1 MHSSGT
7 NSRVGGGQVPVTRG
21 RLHKRWRRVTRR
33 VKKSVAIVAA
43 AGVAVTGFA
52 LAAPAS
58 ATSEGAGLVLYGDY
72 GAWGFRGAQ
81 IQDGAAVFC
90 LDWTSDAPIGSSPT
104 SVYGA
109 TSLGANDS
117 GNQHDVGGEE
127 LGRINYILSTWGN
140 TGDGATAAAVDLA
153 VASYLQNGGVD
164 GMAKY
169 VSQSAE
175 GPGVLAQA
183 RSMVNEANG
192 VTIGGSP
199 TAGSGVLTFT
209 VNPEDNFRGTVQM
222 QDTAGSTGDIT
233 LTNGFF
239 DDNGNGVQDA
249 GESNVKSDAQANTA
263 YTVYGLPPEGAT
275 TYKISGAGDWST
287 GGGTV
292 WPAEVDILEFG
303 GGMQR
308 MARAI
313 GPVQV
318 QTGFQVSGSDPNTR
332 SVVFAPVLSTTATTF
347 VQAGQPFTDQL
358 VFSTAAVDGLNNP
371 WFRSATTGNY
381 APVKATGVVYGPFQ
395 SQPAE
400 SDTVPAGAPV
410 AGEATITTSL
420 TSGPTAPYTASTN
433 TTAATSGFYTWVWKI
448 SAADQGAGTQR
459 VIPEDYAWQD
469 RFGQVV
475 ESSVVPMNITG
486 VTQVKTDEVP
496 LSGVAQDTATINSGG
511 YWLQENAANVP
522 VKITWKAYHDASEQT
537 PARVPAS
544 EIPSTA
550 TLLGTYSTEI
560 TNVGNITTPA
570 SLADGGIQAP
580 DAKGGWIVWVLS
592 IDDQDQ
598 PRPGYVRPF
607 SDDYGVPSEIQK
619 ITLPEVAT
627 KAQPGAK
634 PGQTITDTATVTGTL
649 PADGADL
656 HFELYKATRNEAGE
670 WVCEAGNLLW
680 TSESQHVETT
690 GDYVS
695 PAAPGQAGGEYHW
708 VEVLSSTKG
717 NEIHRGLCGLPDET
731 TFVVDVTTKAK
742 TESGTASAK
751 PGEAIF
757 DTALLN
763 GQVPEKGTLTFEAYR
778 VFDGAKVCT
787 DETRVWTSD
796 PITLEGGLVKDLQ
809 VDSARF
815 TPTLSS
821 KASTV
826 YFVETTRDA
835 TGRIVAQG
843 ECGEPSET
851 IPVDAA
857 KLAVTG
863 GDSVLPS
870 LVLVGGV
877 GLLGVGSL
885 TLLVAASI
893 RRRRQAA
900 TARQ

>member
-7 NSRVGGGQVPVTRG
+7 RSRLESGGTPVTRG
-21 RLHKRWRRVTRR
+21 RLHKRWRRVSRR
-33 VKKSVAIVAA
+33 VKRGVAA
-43 AGVAVTGFA
+43 VAVAGVAVTG
-52 LAAPAS
+52 LTVAAPAM
-58 ATSEGAGLVLYGDY
+58 ATSEGAGLRLSGDF
-72 GAWGFRGAQ
+72 GAWGHRGAQ
-81 IQDGAAVFC
+81 IQDGSAVYC
-90 LDWTSDAPIGSSPT
+90 MNWTLDAPIGMSPT
-104 SVYGA
+104 SVYRA
-109 TSLGANDS
+109 TSLGPDSS
-117 GNQHDVGGEE
+117 GNQHSIGGTE
-127 LGRINYILSTWGN
+127 LGRINYILSTWGS
-140 TGDGATAAAVDLA
+140 TGDNTTAAAVDLA
-153 VASYLQNGGVD
+153 VASYQQNGGVD
-164 GMAKY
+164 GMWKY
-169 VSQSAE
+169 INHSPEAPEVRDR
-175 GPGVLAQA
+175 A
-183 RSMVNEANG
+183 RALVDQANG
-192 VTIGGSP
+192 ITIGGSTTP
-199 TAGSGVLTFT
+199 GSGKLYFIGDPNNDFKGSV
-209 VNPEDNFRGTVQM
+209 EMRG
-222 QDTAGSTGDIT
+222 TAGSTGDIT

-249 GESNVKSDAQANTA
+249 GESNVKSNAQANTA
-263 YTVYGLPPEGAT
+263 YSVYGLPPEGAT
-275 TYKISGAGDWST
+275 TYKISGAGNWTT
-287 GGGTV
+287 GSGTV
-292 WPAEVDILEFG
+292 WPAEVDVLEFG

-318 QTGFQVSGSDPNTR
+318 QSNFQVSGSDPNTR

-358 VFSTAAVDGLNNP
+358 VFSTTAVNGLNNP

-381 APVKATGVVYGPFQ
+381 APVKATGTVYGPFQ

-400 SDTVPAGAPV
+400 SATVPAGAPV

-420 TSGPTAPYTASTN
+420 TDGPTIAYTATTN
-433 TTAATSGFYTWVWKI
+433 TTAATSGFYTWVWNIK
-448 SAADQGAGTQR
+448 ATDQGAGTQR
-459 VIPEDYAWQD
+459 VVVTDWAWQD
-469 RFGQVV
+469 RFAQRV

-486 VTQVKTDEVP
+486 VTEVKTAEVA

-522 VKITWKAYHDASEQT
+522 VKVTWKAYHDTSEQT
-537 PARVPAS
+537 PARVPATA
-544 EIPSTA
+544 IPSTA
-550 TLLGTYSTEI
+550 TLLGTYSTQV

-592 IDDQDQ
+592 IDDKDQ

-627 KAQPGAK
+627 KAQPGVK

-649 PADGADL
+649 PADGAEL
-656 HFELYKATRNEAGE
+656 HFELYKATKNTAGE

-680 TSESQHVETT
+680 TSQSQHVETT

-695 PAAPGQAGGEYHW
+695 PAAPGQVEGEYHW

-717 NEIHRGLCGLPDET
+717 NEIHRGLCGLPNET

-742 TESGTASAK
+742 TDSGNASAK

-757 DTALLN
+757 DTAILN
-763 GQVPEKGTLTFEAYR
+763 GQVPDKGTLTFEAYR

-787 DETRVWTSD
+787 DQTRIWTSD
-796 PITLEGGLVKDLQ
+796 PITLTGGLVKDLQ
-809 VDSARF
+809 IDSAKF
-815 TPTLSS
+815 TPALSS

-826 YFVETTRDA
+826 YFVETTRDV

-851 IPVDAA
+851 IPVEAA
-857 KLAVTG
+857 HLAVTG
-863 GDSVLPS
+863 GDVQASTWVLGWGIGT
-870 LVLVGGV
+870 L
-877 GLLGVGSL
+877 GLGAIAV
-885 TLLVAASI
+885 LVAAAI
-893 RRRRQAA
+893 RRRRQETSA
-900 TARQ
+900 QL

>member
-1 MHSSGT
+1 MVFSGT
-7 NSRVGGGQVPVTRG
+7 EPSVGSGGAAVTRG
-21 RLHKRWRRVTRR
+21 RLHKRWRRVSRR
-33 VKKSVAIVAA
+33 VKRSVAAVAV

-52 LAAPAS
+52 VAAPAM
-58 ATSEGAGLVLYGDY
+58 ATSEGAGLTLYGDF

-81 IQDGAAVFC
+81 IQDGSAVYC
-90 LDWTSDAPIGSSPT
+90 LDWTYDAPIGSSPT
-104 SVYGA
+104 SVYRA
-109 TSLGANDS
+109 TSLGANGS
-117 GNQHDVGGEE
+117 GNQHSVGGTE
-127 LGRINYILSTWGN
+127 LGRINYILSTWGG
-140 TGDGATAAAVDLA
+140 TGDNVTAAAVDLA

-169 VSQSAE
+169 VSQSSE
-175 GPGVLAQA
+175 GPAVLAAA
-183 RSMVNEANG
+183 RSMVDQANSI
-192 VTIGGSP
+192 TIGGSTTP
-199 TAGSGVLTFT
+199 GSGVLVFT
-209 VNPEDNFRGTVQM
+209 VNPEDNFKGTVRM
-222 QDTAGSTGDIT
+222 QGTAGSTGDIT

-239 DDNGNGVQDA
+239 DDNGNGIQDA
-249 GESNVKSDAQANTA
+249 GESHVKSNAQANTD
-263 YTVYGLPPEGAT
+263 YSVHGLPPEGAK
-275 TYKISGAGDWST
+275 TYKISGTGNWST

-292 WPAEVDILEFG
+292 WPAEVDVLEFG

-332 SVVFAPVLSTTATTF
+332 SVVFAPVLSTTATKF

-381 APVKATGVVYGPFQ
+381 APVQATGVVYGPFQ

-420 TSGPTAPYTASTN
+420 TAGPTAPYTANTN

-459 VIPEDYAWQD
+459 VIPEGYSWQD

-522 VKITWKAYHDASEQT
+522 VKITWKAYHDTSEQT
-537 PARVPAS
+537 PARVPATA
-544 EIPSTA
+544 IPSTA
-550 TLLGTYSTEI
+550 TLLGTYSTQV

-619 ITLPEVAT
+619 IALPEVAT
-627 KAQPGAK
+627 KAQPGVK

-656 HFELYKATRNEAGE
+656 HFELYKATKNAAGE

-695 PAAPGQAGGEYHW
+695 PAAPGQVEGEYHW

-717 NEIHRGLCGLPDET
+717 NEIHRGLCGLPNET

-742 TESGTASAK
+742 TESGNASAK

-763 GQVPEKGTLTFEAYR
+763 GHVPEKGTLTFEAFR

-787 DETRVWTSD
+787 DQTRIWTSD
-796 PITLEGGLVKDLQ
+796 PITLDGGLVKDLQ
-809 VDSARF
+809 VDSAKF
-815 TPTLSS
+815 TPALSS

-857 KLAVTG
+857 QLAVTG
-863 GDSVLPS
+863 GDADASSWVLFGG
-870 LVLVGGV
+870 LGALGFGAIAVLG
-877 GLLGVGSL
+877 
-885 TLLVAASI
+885 AAAI
-893 RRRRQAA
+893 RRRRQEA
-900 TARQ
+900 TAQQ

>member
-1 MHSSGT
+1 MHFSGT
-7 NSRVGGGQVPVTRG
+7 QSRVEGGGAPVTRG
-21 RLHKRWRRVTRR
+21 TLHKRWRRVARR
-33 VKKSVAIVAA
+33 VKKTVAA
-43 AGVAVTGFA
+43 AAVSGVAIAGVA

-58 ATSEGAGLVLYGDY
+58 ATSEGAGLTLEGDY

-81 IQDGAAVFC
+81 IQDGSAVFC
-90 LDWTSDAPIGSSPT
+90 LDWTYDAPIGSSPT
-104 SVYGA
+104 SVYRA
-109 TSLGANDS
+109 TSLGANSS
-117 GNQHDVGGEE
+117 GNQHAADGDAA
-127 LGRINYILSTWGN
+127 GRINYILSTWGS
-140 TGDGATAAAVDLA
+140 TGDNLTAAAVDLA
-153 VASYLQNGGVD
+153 AASYLQNGGVD

-169 VSQSAE
+169 VSQSSE
-175 GPGVLAQA
+175 GPAVLAAA
-183 RSMVNEANG
+183 RSMVDQANG
-192 VTIGGSP
+192 ITIGGSTTP
-199 TAGSGVLTFT
+199 GSGVLTFT
-209 VNPEDNFRGTVQM
+209 VNPEDNFRGTVEM
-222 QDTAGSTGDIT
+222 QGTAGSTGDIT

-239 DDNGNGVQDA
+239 DDNGNGIQDG
-249 GESNVKSDAQANTA
+249 GESNVKSPAQANTA
-263 YTVYGLPPEGAT
+263 YSVYGLPPEGAT
-275 TYKISGAGDWST
+275 TYKISGTGNWST

-292 WPAEVDILEFG
+292 WPAEVDVLEFG

-318 QTGFQVSGSDPNTR
+318 QSTFQVSGSDPNTR

-358 VFSTAAVDGLNNP
+358 VFSTAAVDGLQNP

-381 APVKATGVVYGPFQ
+381 APVKATATVYGPFR
-395 SQPAE
+395 SQPVE

-410 AGEATITTSL
+410 AGEATVTTSL
-420 TSGPTAPYTASTN
+420 TDGPSVPYTATTN

-448 SAADQGAGTQR
+448 NAADQGQGTQR
-459 VIPEDYAWQD
+459 VIPDGYAWQD

-475 ESSVVPMNITG
+475 ESSIVPMNITG
-486 VTQVKTDEVP
+486 TTQVQTEEVP
-496 LSGVAQDTATINSGG
+496 LSGIAQDTATINSGG

-522 VKITWKAYHDASEQT
+522 VKITWTAYHDTSETT

-560 TNVGNITTPA
+560 TTVGNITTPA
-570 SLADGGIQAP
+570 SLAAGGIQAP
-580 DAKGGWIVWVLS
+580 DATGGWIVWVLS

-598 PRPGYVRPF
+598 PHPGYVRPF

-619 ITLPEVAT
+619 IALPTVET
-627 KAQPGAK
+627 TAQPGAK
-634 PGQTITDTATVTGTL
+634 PGQTITDTATVKGTL
-649 PADGADL
+649 PADGAEL
-656 HFELYKATRNEAGE
+656 HFELYKATKNEAGE

-695 PAAPGQAGGEYHW
+695 PAAPGQVEGEYHW

-717 NEIHRGLCGLPDET
+717 NEIHRGLCGIPNET
-731 TFVVDVTTKAK
+731 TYVVDVTTKAK
-742 TESGTASAK
+742 TESGNATAK

-757 DTALLN
+757 DTAILN

-778 VFDGAKVCT
+778 VFDVAKVCT
-787 DETRVWTSD
+787 DDTRIWTSD
-796 PITLEGGLVKDLQ
+796 PITLTGGLVKDLQ
-809 VDSARF
+809 IDSVKF
-815 TPTLSS
+815 TPAQNS

-826 YFVETTRDA
+826 YFIETTRDA

-851 IPVDAA
+851 IPVEAA
-857 KLAVTG
+857 HLAVTG
-863 GDSVLPS
+863 GDAQASAWVL
-870 LVLVGGV
+870 GTGV
-877 GLLGVGSL
+877 GALGLGSL
-885 TLLVAASI
+885 AVLMTASI
-893 RRRRQAA
+893 RRRRQETA
-900 TARQ
+900 ARQ